1 MVSHGPY
8 RFVRH
13 PGYTASL
20 LAMLSGGLALGSWS
34 AMLPILLI
42 CGLFIRRTLL
52 EDQMLQQELEGYAE
66 YAEKVRYRLIIG
78 FY

>member
-42 CGLFIRRTLL
+42 GGLFIRRTLL

-78 FY
+78 F